1 MDVEAKILQ
10 AFEIYDTVSFGA
22 RVIERPVKFEFTH
35 SGIPLMYLI
44 VIIAVFFVLFLL
56 VYFFL

>member
-10 AFEIYDTVSFGA
+10 AFEIYENVSFGA
-22 RVIERPVKFEFTH
+22 RVIDRPVRFEYTH
-35 SGIPLMYLI
+35 SGISLMYLI

-56 VYFFL
+56 VYFLF